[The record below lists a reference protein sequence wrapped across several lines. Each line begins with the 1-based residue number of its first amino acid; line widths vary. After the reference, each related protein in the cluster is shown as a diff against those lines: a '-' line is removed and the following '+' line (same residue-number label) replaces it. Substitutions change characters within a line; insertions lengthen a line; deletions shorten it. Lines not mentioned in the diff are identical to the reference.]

1 VNTPPVA
8 VRLLVGGAVL
18 VGLALSGVGLSKMVY
33 FARTHETL
41 SEARD
46 GKLLLLVGCV
56 VLLGCA
62 VVVFSTGP
70 HWAAVLIAA
79 PEVWRWPT
87 TRLSF
92 PRSRPYRLS
101 LWLSL
106 ERSSSSRRG
115 AHIGIPH
122 RGIATRQGSAI

>member
-1 VNTPPVA
+1 M
-8 VRLLVGGAVL
+8 
-18 VGLALSGVGLSKMVY
+18 GLALSGVGLSKMVY

-79 PEVWRWPT
+79 PAVICGGLALTDDETLFPQIAALPT
-87 TRLSF
+87 FALAVAGAVVV
-92 PRSRPYRLS
+92 LAK
-101 LWLSL
+101 
-106 ERSSSSRRG
+106 RG
-115 AHIGIPH
+115 PH
-122 RGIATRQGSAI
+122 RDPT